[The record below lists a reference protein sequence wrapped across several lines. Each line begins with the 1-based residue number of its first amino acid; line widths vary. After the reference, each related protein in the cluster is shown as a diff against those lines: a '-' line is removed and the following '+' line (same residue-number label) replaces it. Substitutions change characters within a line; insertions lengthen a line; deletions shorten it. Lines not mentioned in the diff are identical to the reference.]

1 MRRWRASLEHRITG
15 DLSQPL
21 AQLHTFTT
29 HTAVRSS
36 TSTCPTD
43 FQRYQASLEHMTKR
57 RASKHCSTVSLLNYS
72 ENVAWYGSW
81 TLITADTIHY
91 QSVPTQLGIEQTQV
105 ERYRAH
111 KTKQFQPNSLTNKK
125 SAPKGAPRNH
135 LSPKERELPRDGLE
149 RASRTAA
156 LVHTLNR
163 LAHSEHF
170 GTSAAQRRC
179 HHEYAVDSHGIA

>member
-105 ERYRAH
+105 DRYRAH

-125 SAPKGAPRNH
+125 KRPQRGAKEPSLTKGAGATKRWTGE
-135 LSPKERELPRDGLE
+135 SEQDGCV
-149 RASRTAA
+149 S
-156 LVHTLNR
+156 
-163 LAHSEHF
+163 SY
-170 GTSAAQRRC
+170 AQSSC
-179 HHEYAVDSHGIA
+179 SL